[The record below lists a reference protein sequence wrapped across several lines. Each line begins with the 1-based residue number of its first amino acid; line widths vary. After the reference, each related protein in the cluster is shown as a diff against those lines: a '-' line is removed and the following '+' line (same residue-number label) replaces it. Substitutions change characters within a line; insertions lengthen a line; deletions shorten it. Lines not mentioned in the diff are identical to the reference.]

1 MMTLKWSDTNRIN
14 AAEELMRQADTAMYR
29 AKRNDAGFMLF
40 NSNMD
45 SHTKTQLQ
53 LESELRVALIEQQFE
68 LYYQPKVATASGQIV
83 GCEALIRWH
92 HPTKGLIEPD
102 RFLEVLESIGLMLP
116 VGAWSL
122 RKVCEQMR
130 QWREQGL
137 PVQRVGVNLSMRQFL
152 QPDLLVLIDKVLAD
166 TKIPAELLELEITE
180 SVAMSNAGLTID
192 TLIALK
198 QRGIYISIDD
208 FGTGYSSLSYLKRFP
223 IDAVKIDRSFIQD
236 LEHEGDDA
244 AAIVTATIRLAH
256 AMNLSVVAE
265 GVENTQQRDFLM
277 KYGCDVLQG
286 YYYSKPVSADEFA
299 AMLMRGHCH

>member
-1 MMTLKWSDTNRIN
+1 
-14 AAEELMRQADTAMYR
+14 
-29 AKRNDAGFMLF
+29 
-40 NSNMD
+40 
-45 SHTKTQLQ
+45 
-53 LESELRVALIEQQFE
+53 
-68 LYYQPKVATASGQIV
+68 
-83 GCEALIRWH
+83 
-92 HPTKGLIEPD
+92 
-102 RFLEVLESIGLMLP
+102 
-116 VGAWSL
+116 
-122 RKVCEQMR
+122 
-130 QWREQGL
+130 
-137 PVQRVGVNLSMRQFL
+137 L